1 MLVSFILIELFKK
14 LILEGVIASLAILD
28 VVILLSKILHVVIA
42 LLQMLLVP
50 TDKLAN
56 FADVTDEPANLQ
68 VVTVSSAILDV
79 MIASSAILAVITASS
94 AISVLSTVP
103 ALIDIL
109 PAFVTHILPVGVTLV
124 NSVPFDIKRLVS
136 FVLIVLFK
144 KLILEGVI
152 ASFLTVL
159 VITASLPTAL
169 FNLSD
174 VTAQS
179 LIVFVATA

>member
-1 MLVSFILIELFKK
+1 MEQSANLAVVTELSANLPVVTALSANLPVVTAPSDILAVLT
-14 LILEGVIASLAILD
+14 ASLA
-28 VVILLSKILHVVIA
+28 
-42 LLQMLLVP
+42 
-50 TDKLAN
+50 
-56 FADVTDEPANLQ
+56 
-68 VVTVSSAILDV
+68 SSEQ
-79 MIASSAILAVITASS
+79 STA
-94 AISVLSTVP
+94 P

-124 NSVPFDIKRLVS
+124 NSLPFDIKILVS
-136 FVLIVLFK
+136 FVLIILFK

-152 ASFLTVL
+152 ASFLTVS
-159 VITASLPTAL
+159 VVTASLPTIL

>member
-1 MLVSFILIELFKK
+1 MS
-14 LILEGVIASLAILD
+14 LILTSITASVASSELPTALVAILGL
-28 VVILLSKILHVVIA
+28 VTALSAISLVPTA
-42 LLQMLLVP
+42 LLQILPVP
-50 TDKLAN
+50 TDELAN
-56 FADVTDEPANLQ
+56 FADVTVLSANLA
-68 VVTVSSAILDV
+68 VVT
-79 MIASSAILAVITASS
+79 ASSANLAVVTELSSNLDVITASLAS
-94 AISVLSTVP
+94 SELSTPP

-124 NSVPFDIKRLVS
+124 NSLPFDINILVS
-136 FVLIVLFK
+136 FVLIILFK

-152 ASFLTVL
+152 ASFLTVS
-159 VITASLPTAL
+159 VVTASLPTIL